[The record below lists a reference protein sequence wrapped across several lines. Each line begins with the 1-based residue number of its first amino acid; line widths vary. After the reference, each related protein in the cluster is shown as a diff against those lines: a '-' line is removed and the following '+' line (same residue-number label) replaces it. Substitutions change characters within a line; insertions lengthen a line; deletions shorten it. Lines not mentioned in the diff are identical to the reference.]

1 MVDTDRTLGRLLG
14 GLILLQLG
22 CGIASNLWLTAPLFG
37 EGGYLALT
45 TAEMATIRASVLFT
59 LATACLGVIIALL
72 AQAPFRRRGPLPGR
86 ALLVFSAVAL
96 AVGVV
101 EQAGVLSMVMVAE
114 TLGQTATD
122 AVDPGP
128 AVRVLGAL
136 LRNASHY
143 LGLLAS
149 GVSLFIFYAGLLVL
163 RLVPRFLAN
172 FGLFAVA
179 LQLYAIGS
187 AVMGAEVNFAL
198 LAPLALSQLLL
209 ALWLL
214 VRGLPTATAAGS

>member
-1 MVDTDRTLGRLLG
+1 MHLDDKGLGRLLG

-22 CGIASNLWLTAPLFG
+22 CGIAGNLWLTAPLFG

-45 TAEMATIRASVLFT
+45 SAERVTIRASVLFSLVT
-59 LATACLGVIIALL
+59 GCLGVVIALL

-96 AVGVV
+96 AIGVV
-101 EQAGVLSMVMVAE
+101 EQAGVLSMGMVAE
-114 TLGQTATD
+114 TFGQAAPG

-149 GVSLFIFYAGLLVL
+149 GVSLLILYAGLLAL
-163 RLVPRFLAN
+163 RLVPRFLAS

-179 LQLYAIGS
+179 LQLYAIGG
-187 AVMGAEVNFAL
+187 AVLGAEVNFAL

-214 VRGLPTATAAGS
+214 VRGLPG

>member
-1 MVDTDRTLGRLLG
+1 MHLDDKKLGRLLG
-14 GLILLQLG
+14 GLILLQLV

-45 TAEMATIRASVLFT
+45 SDELATIRASVLFT

-114 TLGQTATD
+114 AFGQAATGG
-122 AVDPGP
+122 ADPGP

-149 GVSLFIFYAGLLVL
+149 GVSLFIFYAGLLAL

-187 AVMGAEVNFAL
+187 AVLGAEVNFAL

-214 VRGLPTATAAGS
+214 LRGLPADKSAGS

>member
-1 MVDTDRTLGRLLG
+1 MYPDDKGLGRLLG
-14 GLILLQLG
+14 GLILLQLI
-22 CGIASNLWLTAPLFG
+22 CGIASNVWLTAPLFG

-45 TAEMATIRASVLFT
+45 TAELQTIRASVLFS
-59 LATACLGVIIALL
+59 LASGCLGVLIALL
-72 AQAPFRRRGPLPGR
+72 SQAPFRRRGPLPGR
-86 ALLVFSAVAL
+86 ALLVFSTVAL
-96 AVGVV
+96 AIGVV

-114 TLGQTATD
+114 SVGHA
-122 AVDPGP
+122 AAGPEP
-128 AVRVLGAL
+128 AVRILGAL

-143 LGLLAS
+143 VGLLVS
-149 GVSLFIFYAGLLVL
+149 GGTLLIFYAGLLGL
-163 RLVPRFLAN
+163 RLVPRLLAG

-187 AVMGAEVNFAL
+187 AVLGAEVNFTL

-214 VRGLPTATAAGS
+214 LRGLPGAAADR

>member
-1 MVDTDRTLGRLLG
+1 MVDTDRTPGRLLG

-37 EGGYLALT
+37 DGGYLALT
-45 TAEMATIRASVLFT
+45 SDELATIRASVLFT

-96 AVGVV
+96 AIGVV
-101 EQAGVLSMVMVAE
+101 EQAGVLSMVTVAE
-114 TLGQTATD
+114 TFGQTATG

-149 GVSLFIFYAGLLVL
+149 GVSLFIFYAGLVVL

-214 VRGLPTATAAGS
+214 VRGLPAATAAGS

>member
-1 MVDTDRTLGRLLG
+1 MIHTDRTLGRLLG

-45 TAEMATIRASVLFT
+45 SAEMATIRASVLFT
-59 LATACLGVIIALL
+59 LATACLGV
-72 AQAPFRRRGPLPGR
+72 
-86 ALLVFSAVAL
+86 
-96 AVGVV
+96 
-101 EQAGVLSMVMVAE
+101 LSMVMVAE
-114 TLGQTATD
+114 TLGQTATGG
-122 AVDPGP
+122 ADPGP

-136 LRNASHY
+136 LRNATHY

-149 GVSLFIFYAGLLVL
+149 GVSLLILYAGLLAL

-172 FGLFAVA
+172 FGRFAVA

-187 AVMGAEVNFAL
+187 AVLGAEVNFAL

-214 VRGLPTATAAGS
+214 LRGLPAEKSAAS

>member
-1 MVDTDRTLGRLLG
+1 MTVTDRTLGRILG

-22 CGIASNLWLTAPLFG
+22 CGIASNLWLTAPLFA
-37 EGGYLALT
+37 EDGYLALT
-45 TAEMATIRASVLFT
+45 RTEQLTIRGSVLFA
-59 LATACLGVIIALL
+59 LATGCLGVVIALL

-96 AVGVV
+96 AIGVV
-101 EQAGVLSMVMVAE
+101 EQAGVLSMVLVAE
-114 TLGQTATD
+114 TLGQAATG

-149 GVSLFIFYAGLLVL
+149 GVSLFIFYAGLLAL

-187 AVMGAEVNFAL
+187 AVLGAEVNFLL

-214 VRGLPTATAAGS
+214 VRGLPAAGPSGS